1 MTFIT
6 KASSKRTE
14 SHSVANDVKM
24 ANYYSTE
31 SQPNIDYRT
40 GDVLGNEGR
49 KALDACVKVKIYG
62 PPETRKYDR
71 DTALRRL
78 KGCYK
83 GAWPNGLI
91 VFHSWTSFEELTL
104 PTEFDKDG
112 NLIEKTYNIVD
123 IRDALVKLDDL
134 NYVEIYPKEGP
145 GSEKARELIDKRRA
159 DVERELKEA
168 TADPD
173 SRQTYSWTVAQRRVR
188 DCYAG
193 NFAGDTSTAQ
203 YKAHH
208 LNPRYESLL
217 YNVKDIHDSVEN
229 HDKRSHETCSFKNRY
244 MYEKISAHR
253 AGVEK
258 EYEEAIAP
266 AAGTPHKYTQD
277 EAEQRVR
284 DCYCDTDGPR
294 TAAGAQVLTKYGAYE
309 QDFYIFD
316 IKNAVCSYD
325 SRMQQLHK
333 YPEEGPGSE
342 ELKKLIDR
350 NRAELEAEYQ
360 NFLRVD
366 KPKLPVREYSRSEA
380 ERRLRDC
387 YAGTFRDDGD
397 IFPTKKDQ
405 SGMPKIYQTF
415 DIFDIKQSLDYFDAK
430 KLREKYPEKGVDY
443 EEKKQRVDEKRAS
456 IQSEYEV
463 ATTNVEI
470 EHGSGFVI
478 QDHFIL
484 TNKHVI
490 QTYLDEK
497 DSYKICISN
506 ASIGELSCK
515 VAHCEPV
522 KDLALLYCPDLNLQ
536 QSEICSLQLSIQPLL
551 PGMQIF
557 SFGYPMSHTEK
568 TALFVS
574 GNVSGSK
581 KTLSGHSMTV
591 LNCSLNSGNS
601 GGPVLSWVNGQLKV
615 VGIAT
620 QKHFKEILTLDE
632 RMAIE
637 KIRKSLQTC
646 AISDVPDNAEP
657 MLLPNVQP
665 THRQNAMDLLTLK
678 LYDALETHSQFNL
691 SNALPGHLVVE
702 FIKNCI
708 AEYRGECKEELAEIV
723 KLSQ

>member
-1 MTFIT
+1 
-6 KASSKRTE
+6 
-14 SHSVANDVKM
+14 M
-24 ANYYSTE
+24 ANYYSTQ
-31 SQPNIDYRT
+31 SQPNIDYRNSHIN
-40 GDVLGNEGR
+40 GDLLGNEGR

-62 PPETRKYDR
+62 RPETRRYNWN
-71 DTALRRL
+71 TALSRL
-78 KGCYK
+78 RDCYE
-83 GAWPNGLI
+83 GAWPNRLCP
-91 VFHSWTSFEELTL
+91 WLSFDKLTL
-104 PTEFDKDG
+104 PEFDTDG
-112 NLIEKTYNIVD
+112 NRNEKTYNIVD
-123 IRDALVKLDDL
+123 IHDALVKFDDI
-134 NYVEIYPKEGP
+134 NYVEKYPKEGP
-145 GSEKARELIDKRRA
+145 GSEKTRALIDKRRA

-168 TADPD
+168 TAYPD
-173 SRQTYSWTVAQRRVR
+173 SRQRYSWTVAQRRVR

-193 NFAGDTSTAQ
+193 NFAGDTSTVQ
-203 YKAHH
+203 YKGHH
-208 LNPRYESLL
+208 LNLRYESLL

-229 HDKRSHETCSFKNRY
+229 HDKQSLERCSLKNKY

-258 EYEEAIAP
+258 EYEEAIAT
-266 AAGTPHKYTQD
+266 AGTPHKYTVN

-284 DCYCDTDGPR
+284 DCFCDTDGP
-294 TAAGAQVLTKYGAYE
+294 QTKLDIFYGKAC
-309 QDFYIFD
+309 QIDIFD

-325 SRMQQLHK
+325 SAMQQPHK

-342 ELKKLIDR
+342 ELKKLIDT
-350 NRAELEAEYQ
+350 NRAQLEAEYQ
-360 NFLRVD
+360 NFL
-366 KPKLPVREYSRSEA
+366 KPKLPVREYSMSEA
-380 ERRLRDC
+380 DRRVRDC
-387 YAGTFRDDGD
+387 FAGTFRDDRD
-397 IFPTKKDQ
+397 ILPTKEDQ

-415 DIFDIKQSLDYFDAK
+415 DIFDIKRSLDYFDAK
-430 KLREKYPEKGVDY
+430 KLLEKYPEKGVDY
-443 EEKKQRVDEKRAS
+443 EEMKQRVDEKRTS
-456 IQSEYEV
+456 IQNEYEV
-463 ATTNVEI
+463 ATTIVEI

-490 QTYLDEK
+490 ETYLDDK
-497 DSYKICISN
+497 DSYEIRISN

-515 VAHCEPV
+515 VAHCDPG

-536 QSEICSLQLSIQPLL
+536 QNEICSLQLSTQPLL

-557 SFGYPMSHTEK
+557 SFGYPMSHTEE

-581 KTLSGHSMTV
+581 KTLSGHSMAV

-615 VGIAT
+615 IGIAT

-637 KIRKSLQTC
+637 KIRKSLQTH
-646 AISDVPDNAEP
+646 AIPDMPDYAVK
-657 MLLPNVQP
+657 MLSC
-665 THRQNAMDLLTLK
+665 HFDDDRAYCRSAMYLLTLK

-702 FIKNCI
+702 FITNSI
-708 AEYRGECKEELAEIV
+708 TEYRGESKEELAEIV

>member
-6 KASSKRTE
+6 KGSSKRTE

-24 ANYYSTE
+24 GNYYSTQSPGQ

-40 GDVLGNEGR
+40 GGDVLGNEGR

-62 PPETRKYDR
+62 PPEKRKYDWH
-71 DTALRRL
+71 TALSRL
-78 KGCYK
+78 NDCYE
-83 GAWPNGLI
+83 GARACPNGLL
-91 VFHSWTSFEELTL
+91 SWMSFEELTL
-104 PTEFDKDG
+104 PSEFDIDG
-112 NLIEKTYNIVD
+112 NPIEKTYNIVD
-123 IRDALVKLDDL
+123 IHDALVKFDDL
-134 NYVEIYPKEGP
+134 NYVEKYPKEGP
-145 GSEKARELIDKRRA
+145 GSKKTRELIDKRRA

-168 TADPD
+168 IADPD
-173 SRQTYSWTVAQRRVR
+173 SRQRYSWTVAQRRVR

-193 NFAGDTSTAQ
+193 NFAGDTSTVQ

-229 HDKRSHETCSFKNRY
+229 HDKQSLERCSLKNKY

-258 EYEEAIAP
+258 EYEEAIAT
-266 AAGTPHKYTQD
+266 AGTPHKYTVN

-284 DCYCDTDGPR
+284 DCFCDTDGPR
-294 TAAGAQVLTKYGAYE
+294 TKFHI
-309 QDFYIFD
+309 FYRKACQIDIFD

-325 SRMQQLHK
+325 SAMQHHK

-342 ELKKLIDR
+342 ELKKLIDTH
-350 NRAELEAEYQ
+350 RADLEAEYQ

-366 KPKLPVREYSRSEA
+366 TPKLPVREYSWHEA
-380 ERRLRDC
+380 ERRVRDC
-387 YAGTFRDDGD
+387 FAGTFRDDGD
-397 IFPTKKDQ
+397 ILPTKEDQ

-443 EEKKQRVDEKRAS
+443 EEKKQRVDGNRAC
-456 IQSEYEV
+456 IQSEYEI

-490 QTYLDEK
+490 ETYLNEK
-497 DSYKICISN
+497 DSYEIRISN
-506 ASIGELSCK
+506 ASIDELSCK
-515 VAHCEPV
+515 VAHCDTG
-522 KDLALLYCPDLNLQ
+522 KDLALLYCPDLNLRQ
-536 QSEICSLQLSIQPLL
+536 HGICSLQLSTQPLL

-557 SFGYPMSHTEK
+557 SFGYPMSHTEE

-581 KTLSGHSMTV
+581 TTLSGHSMAV

-637 KIRKSLQTC
+637 KIRKSLQTH
-646 AISDVPDNAEP
+646 AITDMPDYAVK
-657 MLLPNVQP
+657 MLSY
-665 THRQNAMDLLTLK
+665 HFDDDRAYICRSAMYLLTLK

-708 AEYRGECKEELAEIV
+708 TEYRGECKEELAEIV